1 MIDSPAL
8 RHCTT
13 TVAYSLM
20 TNTSY
25 KKNSQIPS
33 VNAFSNEFSF
43 FLNDKI
49 DFVRN
54 MKYVKC
60 SASLRQS
67 RLRRFAFCLE
77 ITFVQVDV
85 QDLKR
90 NFKRIDE

>member
-1 MIDSPAL
+1 MKDYNFSFEVFLIFRRETVEMIDSPAL

-54 MKYVKC
+54 MKYV
-60 SASLRQS
+60 
-67 RLRRFAFCLE
+67 
-77 ITFVQVDV
+77 
-85 QDLKR
+85 
-90 NFKRIDE
+90 